1 LYVTTIKNL
10 KQQLS
15 MTKTI
20 LIIGMGEG
28 LSLGI
33 AEKFGQEGYKIGM
46 ISRNADK
53 LLGFQTLLK
62 EQNIISEFATADVA
76 DTNQMLKAIEE
87 IKSKLGSISILQYNA
102 VDYRMKNL
110 LEETVEDLTNGFKIS
125 VANAFAA
132 TMELLA
138 DLKEN
143 NGSVLFTGG
152 GSANYPNVDMASISL
167 GKAGIRNLAL
177 QLNQALKAANIF
189 VGTVTISGWIR
200 PESETHSPKILAQ
213 KFWDLNQAR
222 NQVEIIY

>member
-1 LYVTTIKNL
+1 MVN
-10 KQQLS
+10 
-15 MTKTI
+15 TI

-33 AEKFGQEGYKIGM
+33 AEKFGQEGFKIGM
-46 ISRNADK
+46 ISRNANK
-53 LLGFQTLLK
+53 LLGLQTKLK
-62 EQNIISEFATADVA
+62 EQNIVSDFATADVA
-76 DTNQMLKAIEE
+76 DTNQMIKAIQE
-87 IKSKLGSISILQYNA
+87 IKNKLGSISILQYNA
-102 VDYRMKNL
+102 VDYRMKNIMD
-110 LEETVEDLTNGFKIS
+110 ETVDDLSNGFKIS

-132 TMELLA
+132 TIELLA

-143 NGSVLFTGG
+143 KGSVLFTGG

-177 QLNQALKAANIF
+177 QLNQALKVADIF

-200 PESETHSPKILAQ
+200 PESETHSPKILAD

-222 NQVEIIY
+222 NQVEIVY